1 MLWIFFLFPETL
13 YVRNYDTGLDSANVS
28 VRATNDE
35 ERASATSGTQESEK
49 VPTEPPTVATIPR
62 KPFLQRLLPWSP
74 VNPQGTTLFRV
85 FFRPWPMVFYPGLL
99 YSFITFAAVLGW
111 PICVIS
117 TNAAIYQSPP
127 YNFSPGINN
136 LINLPA
142 AIGCVIGAWS
152 GGAFSDYLAERS
164 ARKNNGIFEPESRLV
179 ALIPSFFIVPI
190 GLLM

>member
-1 MLWIFFLFPETL
+1 LLWIFFFFPETL
-13 YVRNYDTGLDSANVS
+13 YVRNYDTGLDSTNVS
-28 VRATNDE
+28 VLRHDE
-35 ERASATSGTQESEK
+35 EKASATGTQESET
-49 VPTEPPTVATIPR
+49 VPPETVTTSTIPR
-62 KPFLQRLLPWSP
+62 KPFLQRLVPWSP
-74 VNPQGTTLFRV
+74 VNPQGKTFFSV

-99 YSFITFAAVLGW
+99 YSFITFAGVLGW
-111 PICVIS
+111 PLCVIS
-117 TNAAIYQSPP
+117 TNASIYQSAP

-142 AIGCVIGAWS
+142 VIGCVIGAWS

>member
-1 MLWIFFLFPETL
+1 MLWIFFFFPETL
-13 YVRNYDTGLDSANVS
+13 YVRNYDTGLDSTSVS
-28 VRATNDE
+28 VRNDE
-35 ERASATSGTQESEK
+35 EKSSATGTQESET
-49 VPTEPPTVATIPR
+49 VPTETAAVTTIPR
-62 KPFLQRLLPWSP
+62 KTFLQRLSPWSP
-74 VNPQGTTLFRV
+74 VNPQGKSLFSV
-85 FFRPWPMVFYPGLL
+85 FFRPWPMIFYPGLL
-99 YSFITFAAVLGW
+99 YSFITFAGVLGW
-111 PICVIS
+111 PLCVIS
-117 TNAAIYQSPP
+117 TNASIYQSPP

-142 AIGCVIGAWS
+142 VIGCAIGAWS